1 MPLTWGNPAMYPQL
15 KIFCQVA
22 PKYHR
27 RRLYRNRKEQSLKNM
42 HGRKTD
48 EFQKAHGILDYSAY
62 VIEHF
67 PHMEFENNEFADRFA
82 YTIDR
87 AYERGTD
94 LGLSDEE
101 FRIEISNAFDEW
113 LGRKKP
119 DII

>member
-1 MPLTWGNPAMYPQL
+1 MKFGKHTAFM
-15 KIFCQVA
+15 I
-22 PKYHR
+22 
-27 RRLYRNRKEQSLKNM
+27 
-42 HGRKTD
+42 
-48 EFQKAHGILDYSAY
+48 EFISDFVNGELERYFFDLDYSAY

-67 PHMEFENNEFADRFA
+67 PHMEFENNKYADKFA

-101 FRIEISNAFDEW
+101 FGIEISNALDEW

>member
-1 MPLTWGNPAMYPQL
+1 MNYKKHTAFMIDFISDFING
-15 KIFCQVA
+15 KIERYFF
-22 PKYHR
+22 
-27 RRLYRNRKEQSLKNM
+27 
-42 HGRKTD
+42 D
-48 EFQKAHGILDYSAY
+48 LDYSAY

-67 PHMEFENNEFADRFA
+67 PHMESENSRIADKFT

-101 FRIEISNAFDEW
+101 FRVKISNAFDEW
-113 LGRKKP
+113 LGKKKL

>member
-1 MPLTWGNPAMYPQL
+1 MKVGKHTAFMIDFISDFVNGELE
-15 KIFCQVA
+15 
-22 PKYHR
+22 
-27 RRLYRNRKEQSLKNM
+27 RLFF
-42 HGRKTD
+42 D
-48 EFQKAHGILDYSAY
+48 LDYSAY

-67 PHMEFENNEFADRFA
+67 PHMELENTRLADKFA

-101 FRIEISNAFDEW
+101 FRVKISNALGEW
-113 LGRKKP
+113 LDRKKP